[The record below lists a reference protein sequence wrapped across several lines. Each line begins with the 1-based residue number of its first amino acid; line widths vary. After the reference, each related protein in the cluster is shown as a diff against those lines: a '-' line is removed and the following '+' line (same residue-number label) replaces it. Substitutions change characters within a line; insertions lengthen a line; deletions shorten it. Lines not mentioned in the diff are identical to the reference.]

1 MESTKSNKKIISRV
15 FLYLVV
21 IIICLITLYPYF
33 VTICTALMSRAEI
46 FSTSGAVFPIHAIWS
61 NLTDVWS
68 TAPMSSYTQN
78 SILIAGGSTL
88 LAIL

>member
-33 VTICTALMSRAEI
+33 VTI
-46 FSTSGAVFPIHAIWS
+46 
-61 NLTDVWS
+61 
-68 TAPMSSYTQN
+68 
-78 SILIAGGSTL
+78 
-88 LAIL
+88 